1 MIHRIERDHS
11 RFRHIVRGKIKDDL
25 KRYVVHGEFFGRK
38 GRDVVSIPVPQVELP
53 RFRYGENPKEGVGQ
67 GDGQPGDAVP
77 DGQGREG
84 PRAGGDQPGAHV
96 LEVDV
101 PLAELAEILGEALEL
116 PRIQPKG
123 QANVLAPSNRYTGI
137 RRHGPESLRHFK
149 RTYREALKRQVA
161 AGLYD
166 PDNPVIVPV
175 REDRRYLSW
184 KTKDAPQRNA
194 AIVYVMDVSGSMGKE
209 QKEIVRITSFWI
221 DTWIRHHYR
230 GLECRYVVHDA
241 AAKEV
246 DQHTFYHLRE
256 SGGTKISSAY
266 ELTREILDTALPAS
280 EWNLYVFQFSDGD
293 NWSGRDTERCLE
305 ILGSEILSRVNLFG
319 YGQVRSAYGS
329 GQFKK
334 DVDESFGED
343 ERVVTVEIPDR
354 EGILP
359 AIRAFL
365 GRGR

>member
-11 RFRHIVRGKIKDDL
+11 RFRRIVRGKIKDDL
-25 KRYVVHGEFFGRK
+25 KRYVVHGELFGRRGK
-38 GRDVVSIPVPQVELP
+38 DVVSIPVPQVELP
-53 RFRYGENPKEGVGQ
+53 RFRYGPNPKGGVGQ
-67 GDGQPGDAVP
+67 GEGNPGDAVSGG
-77 DGQGREG
+77 DGGEG
-84 PRAGGDQPGAHV
+84 ASGGGDQPGVHV

-101 PLAELAEILGEALEL
+101 PLEELAEILGEALEL
-116 PRIQPKG
+116 PRIEPKG
-123 QANVLAPSNRYTGI
+123 QANVLAPSHRYTGI

-149 RTYREALKRQVA
+149 RTYKEALKRQVA

-166 PDNPVIVPV
+166 AKNPVIVPM
-175 REDRRYLSW
+175 REDRRYRSW
-184 KTKDAPQRNA
+184 RAREAPQRNA
-194 AIVYVMDVSGSMGKE
+194 AILYVMDVSGSMGKE

-221 DTWIRHHYR
+221 DAWIRHHYR
-230 GLECRYVVHDA
+230 GLACRYIVHDA

-246 DQHTFYHLRE
+246 DAETFYHLRE

-266 ELTREILDTALPAS
+266 ELTREILTTTLPAD

-293 NWSGRDTERCLE
+293 NWSGRDTEHCLD
-305 ILGSEILSRVNLFG
+305 ILGHELLPRVNLFG

-334 DVDESFGED
+334 DVDEKFADHEK
-343 ERVVTVEIPDR
+343 VVTVEIPDR

-365 GRGR
+365 GKGR